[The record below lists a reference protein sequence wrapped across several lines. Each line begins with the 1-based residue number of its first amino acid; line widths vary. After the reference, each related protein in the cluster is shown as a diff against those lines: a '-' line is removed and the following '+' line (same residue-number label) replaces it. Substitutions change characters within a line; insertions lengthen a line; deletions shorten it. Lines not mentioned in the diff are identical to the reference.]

1 VYLFFDTETTGIP
14 RSHDAPASNVANWPR
29 IVQIAWAIADEG
41 GQELRAQSFI
51 VRPDGF
57 EIPPDETRIHGIATD
72 AARRSGVELRQA
84 LTAFG
89 NDLAAARFL
98 VAHNI
103 QFDERVVGAEFFR
116 IGHTASSLDAKV
128 RYCTMRSSTDFC
140 QIAGGPRGYKW
151 PTLAQLHQRLFST
164 GFEKAHDAGAD
175 LRACLRCFFELKR
188 MGILPGTGTDTDN
201 EKLEPSAEDQELFDE
216 LYGFAEQCPWFDTG
230 RFVDDVY
237 SQFQDRGFI
246 SDKQRNALVRVRDM
260 LEEKAG

>member
-1 VYLFFDTETTGIP
+1 MYLFFDTETTGIP

-29 IVQIAWAIADEG
+29 IVQIAWAIADDG
-41 GQELRAQSFI
+41 GNELGAQSFI
-51 VRPDGF
+51 IRPDGF
-57 EIPPDETRIHGIATD
+57 EIPPEAARIHGITTE
-72 AARRSGVELRQA
+72 AARRSGIEICQA

-89 NDLAAARFL
+89 NDLAAASFL

-116 IGHTASSLDAKV
+116 IGHASNPLDAKV
-128 RYCTMRSSTDFC
+128 RYCTMRSSTNFC

-188 MGILPGTGTDTDN
+188 MGILPGTGADE
-201 EKLEPSAEDQELFDE
+201 EKPEPSAEDQELFDDIYE
-216 LYGFAEQCPWFDTG
+216 VAKQCPWFDTA

-237 SQFQDRGFI
+237 NQFQNRGFI
-246 SDKQRNALVRVRDM
+246 TDKQRNALVRVRDT
-260 LEEKAG
+260 LEQKAG

>member
-1 VYLFFDTETTGIP
+1 MYLFFDTETTGIP

-29 IVQIAWAIADEG
+29 IVQIAWVIADDSG
-41 GQELRAQSFI
+41 RELQAQAFI
-51 VRPDGF
+51 IRPDGF
-57 EIPPDETRIHGIATD
+57 EIPPEATRIHGITTE
-72 AARRSGVELRQA
+72 AARRSGVEIRQA

-89 NDLAAARFL
+89 EDLAAARFL

-116 IGHTASSLDAKV
+116 IGHTASPLDVKV
-128 RYCTMRSSTDFC
+128 RYCTMRSSTNFC

-151 PTLAQLHQRLFST
+151 PTLAQLHQKLFSA
-164 GFEKAHDAGAD
+164 GFEKAHDARAD

-188 MGILPGTGTDTDN
+188 MGVLTDTATDK
-201 EKLEPSAEDQELFDE
+201 EVEEPSAEDQELFDE
-216 LYGFAEQCPWFDTG
+216 VYEFAEQCPWFDTG

-237 SQFQDRGFI
+237 NQFQDRGFI
-246 SDKQRNALVRVRDM
+246 TVKQRDALLRVRNM